1 MGMGMGSGGLGNMG
15 VNGLGG
21 LGANMGAASYSDMQL
36 SHPMGA
42 MNGFGSQQA
51 TPQPDSQ
58 AHDRLVLS
66 TLGLY
71 VHMGLSG
78 PLPRQP
84 ASQPAK

>member
-51 TPQPDSQ
+51 TPQGMGNAYAMQGFSNM
-58 AHDRLVLS
+58 S
-66 TLGLY
+66 GMGGLGG
-71 VHMGLSG
+71 MNGMNG
-78 PLPRQP
+78 MN
-84 ASQPAK
+84 